1 MFTSG
6 ENGSR
11 TSGTSCASCGRC
23 GPRSSARRLTRLA
36 DLLGDHHDH
45 TVLHEDL
52 RAREELSDKKTLATA
67 IERRQD
73 ELLEGALDLGARLYA
88 EKPKALL
95 RRLSVYW
102 ESWRES

>member
-1 MFTSG
+1 M
-6 ENGSR
+6 EV
-11 TSGTSCASCGRC
+11 
-23 GPRSSARRLTRLA
+23 LA
-36 DLLGDHHDH
+36 DLLGDHHGL

-52 RAREELSDKKTLATA
+52 KARKELSDKKMLMTA

-73 ELLEGALDLGARLYA
+73 KLLDGALDLGARLYA

-95 RRLSVYW
+95 GRLSVYW